1 MDVPSIPGYDV
12 LGRIGAGASAQVWRA
27 RRVADDLDVALKV
40 VSTGTDQVSSALRE
54 AGILARVRHQH
65 VIHLYDVVPVPGVG
79 GRPDGVA
86 LAMEL
91 AEGGSLAEVLGAR
104 DHLTPGELVT
114 VCSPLAG
121 ALAELHRA
129 GVVHGDISLGN
140 VIFRSD
146 GMPLLAD
153 LGVSRIAGERRDE
166 TYGTDGMVAPEVMEG
181 FEPTAESDIYGL
193 GALAWRSLVGEPPG
207 WVGTRPELAELRPE
221 LPADLVTLVT
231 SCLSGEPA
239 DRPEAEEVSVALYA
253 AARPEPVALAPGA
266 DPAAGLTQRI
276 RADLRG
282 GRDVDES
289 QRDATPARRR
299 RVPHP
304 RALLRGSG
312 QRGTAQ
318 RGSGRRG
325 FDGRGRGSRRGEGGR
340 PSRKAV
346 GLMVAG
352 AGAVTMI
359 ALIVSTWLGS
369 LTGDAPPAASD
380 PAAATADS
388 LAVLGGA
395 EPVATDETGDGS
407 SMITDTASPD
417 PADPTSDQPE
427 VDSAPTPAEG
437 EAAPTLTDSEAAPT
451 PAEGEA
457 SPPQEGPAEGPTA
470 VVDPAADPTT
480 SAQQLLDARAAAWRS
495 GDPADLEAVHATGSP
510 AREQETEA
518 LTDAQDLDV
527 TYQGLE
533 FTVGEAEVLAS
544 GPERAVLEVEVE
556 RSAYQEVTP
565 SGEIAHEGRS
575 DVVELEL
582 RLSDG
587 DWRIWSWGDAAQAQ
601 AGAASGEGGSAS
613 TRANIRSQ
621 TATSSGSGVSG

>member
-1 MDVPSIPGYDV
+1 MGQRAGMDVPSIPGYDV

-40 VSTGTDQVSSALRE
+40 VSTGADQVSSALRE
-54 AGILARVRHQH
+54 AGVLTRVRHQH

-79 GRPDGVA
+79 GRHDGVA

-114 VCSPLAG
+114 VCSPLAT

-140 VIFRSD
+140 VIFRAD

-181 FEPTAESDIYGL
+181 FEPTAESDVYGL

-231 SCLSGEPA
+231 ACLSGEPA
-239 DRPEAEEVSVALYA
+239 DRPEAEEVSVALFA
-253 AARPEPVALAPGA
+253 TARPEPVALAPGA

-282 GRDVDES
+282 GRDAGTDDSADES
-289 QRDATPARRR
+289 QGAQSKGARSKGAQSGARRL

-304 RALLRGSG
+304 RALLRG
-312 QRGTAQ
+312 RD
-318 RGSGRRG
+318 RDR
-325 FDGRGRGSRRGEGGR
+325 GRGRGSRRRQGGR
-340 PSRKAV
+340 PSRRV
-346 GLMVAG
+346 GLWVAG
-352 AGAVTMI
+352 AGAVAVI
-359 ALIVSTWLGS
+359 ALVVSTWLGS
-369 LTGDAPPAASD
+369 LFGGAPPVAGD
-380 PAAATADS
+380 DQAATADS
-388 LAVLGGA
+388 LAVVGDADPVPA
-395 EPVATDETGDGS
+395 EDSAEDSAT
-407 SMITDTASPD
+407 ITDTASPS
-417 PADPTSDQPE
+417 PAAPTSDESEDVAAPPE
-427 VDSAPTPAEG
+427 VDP
-437 EAAPTLTDSEAAPT
+437 D
-451 PAEGEA
+451 
-457 SPPQEGPAEGPTA
+457 EGPEVDPDEDSDQDPEGDPNPA
-470 VVDPAADPTT
+470 ADPAADPTA
-480 SAQQLLDARAAAWRS
+480 SAQHLLDARAAAWRS
-495 GDPADLEAVHATGSP
+495 GDPADLEAVHAAGSP
-510 AREQETEA
+510 AREQETQA

-527 TYQGLE
+527 TYRGLE
-533 FTVGEAEVLAS
+533 FTVGSAEVLAS
-544 GPERAVLEVEVE
+544 GPERAVLEVEVK
-556 RSAYQEVTP
+556 RSDYQEVTP
-565 SGEIAHEGRS
+565 SGEVAHEGRS

-582 RLSDG
+582 RLSEG
-587 DWRIWSWGDAAQAQ
+587 EWRIWGWGDAAQAQ
-601 AGAASGEGGSAS
+601 AGAASG
-613 TRANIRSQ
+613 
-621 TATSSGSGVSG
+621 